1 MSTIRRVLPTLV
13 CAATAIA
20 MSACSSSVNN
30 NADTSAP
37 SATNV
42 AVDDGGCTKNHDAI
56 AKAQQILAS
65 NLYGIA
71 SENSDKGTNTNPS
84 PKGPDDPLTI
94 TFSIE
99 GLSHPFLVKQKQL
112 AEEAAQRNGVK
123 INVVSANDD
132 VNQQFNDIQT
142 AIAQGTNALMMMPA
156 NTEGLGAVLSQAE
169 TAKIPY
175 FFSQKGMLGVNPASQ
190 VLAPYATEGKMLG
203 EWVVDHYK
211 GRSDVNVAI
220 ISGIP
225 GDASSDARVNAFSLP
240 LLRACTFNIVANQ
253 PGNYRRGD
261 SEKAAQN
268 MLSAN
273 PNVNL
278 VVGANDEAALGGL
291 SALESAGRKGVDVV
305 GMDGETDMFTAIK
318 NGQALATVIHKPT
331 AGIVV
336 DEAVQYL
343 RGKPVPQYKVLPE
356 DLVTK
361 QSIDAGNATPAF

>member
-1 MSTIRRVLPTLV
+1 MSTIRKVLPTLV

-30 NADTSAP
+30 NADP
-37 SATNV
+37 SASSATTV

-56 AKAQQILAS
+56 AKAQQTLAN

-71 SENSDKGTNTNPS
+71 AENSDKGTNTNPN
-84 PKGPDDPLTI
+84 PKGENEPITL

-123 INVVSANDD
+123 VNVVSANDD

-142 AIAQGTNALMMMPA
+142 AIAQGTDALMMMPA

-169 TAKIPY
+169 AAKVPY

-211 GRSDVNVAI
+211 GRSDVKVAI

-278 VVGANDEAALGGL
+278 LFGANDEAALGGVA
-291 SALESAGRKGVDVV
+291 ALQSAGRQGVDVV
-305 GMDGETDMFTAIK
+305 GLDGETDMFTAIK
-318 NGQALATVIHKPT
+318 SGQALATVIHKPT

-343 RGKPVPQYKVLPE
+343 RGKPVPQFKVLPE

-361 QSIDAGNATPAF
+361 ESIDAGDVSPAF

>member
-1 MSTIRRVLPTLV
+1 MSPIRKALPTLV
-13 CAATAIA
+13 CAATALA
-20 MSACSSSVNN
+20 MSACSSSVDN
-30 NADTSAP
+30 NADPTAA
-37 SATNV
+37 SATDIS
-42 AVDDGGCTKNHDAI
+42 VDDGGCTKNHDAI
-56 AKAQQILAS
+56 AKAQQTLAN

-71 SENSDKGTNTNPS
+71 AEQSDKGTNTNPD
-84 PKGPDDPLTI
+84 PKGAGDPITL

-112 AEEAAQRNGVK
+112 AEEAAARNGVK

-132 VNQQFNDIQT
+132 VNQQFNDLQT
-142 AIAQGTNALMMMPA
+142 AIAQGTDALMMMPA

-175 FFSQKGMLGVNPASQ
+175 FFTQKGMLGVKPASQ
-190 VLAPYATEGKMLG
+190 VLAPYANEGKMLG

-225 GDASSDARVNAFSLP
+225 GDASSDARVNAFALP

-273 PNVNL
+273 PNVDL

-291 SALESAGRKGVDVV
+291 SALQSAGRTGVDVV

-336 DEAVQYL
+336 DEAVKYL
-343 RGKPVPQYKVLPE
+343 RGEPVPEFKVLPE

-361 QSIDAGNATPAF
+361 ETIDAGSAEPAF